1 MYGIFL
7 YANTQYASNVKTLN
21 ITLSETLTTSGA
33 LKNNDSVF
41 LEDSLTFNVPNLT
54 LTDSVRT
61 NAWLETKKTGSND
74 WGN

>member
-41 LEDSLTFNVPNLT
+41 LSKGR
-54 LTDSVRT
+54 SVYSSPCKFLSST
-61 NAWLETKKTGSND
+61 SFFVTINYEKYT
-74 WGN
+74 